1 VINRDRITQHFLE
14 LVRIDSLSR
23 KEREMALRL
32 RTELEDLGAQVVIDD
47 SGERVGGNT
56 GNVIAYIQG
65 NMPNAPPLLLSA
77 HMDTVT
83 PGEGVRP
90 VVEGSVVKTDGST
103 VLGGD
108 DKSGVSAI
116 MEVFRLLREQRLRH
130 GDLDIVF
137 TICEEVGLLGAKHL
151 DISRLRARQG
161 LVLDSDG
168 VDALVTRAPAADKM
182 EFRVHGLEAHAGVA
196 PEKGISAIRVAA
208 EAIARMRLG
217 RIDEETTANL
227 GIIQGGLA
235 VNIVPNLVVVRG
247 EARSRDLAKLDAQTA
262 HMRQC
267 FREATGRYRVELDGR
282 VVEARVEEWIER
294 DFAAMNL
301 PDDARIVRLVREAGR
316 TLGRSVTT
324 RPSGGGCDAN
334 VLNGRGFQVA
344 NLGTGMREIHTVN
357 EWLDL
362 NDLWQTT
369 ELVLEVVKLNAT
381 LTQG

>member
-1 VINRDRITQHFLE
+1 MINRDRITQHFLE

-32 RTELEDLGAQVVIDD
+32 RTELEELGAQVVIDD
-47 SGERVGGNT
+47 TGERVGGNT

-116 MEVFRLLREQRLRH
+116 MEVFRVLREQRLRH

-235 VNIVPNLVVVRG
+235 VNIVPNLVVIKG
-247 EARSRDLAKLDAQTA
+247 EARSRNVAKLDAQTA

-267 FREATGRYRVELDGR
+267 FREATGRHGVRLDGG

-301 PDDARIVRLVREAGR
+301 PDDARIVRLVREAGQN
-316 TLGRSVTT
+316 LGRSVTT

-381 LTQG
+381 LA

>member
-1 VINRDRITQHFLE
+1 MINRDRITQHFLE

-47 SGERVGGNT
+47 TGERVGGNT

-116 MEVFRLLREQRLRH
+116 MEVFRVLREQRLRH

-168 VDALVTRAPAADKM
+168 VDALVTRAPAADRM

-235 VNIVPNLVVVRG
+235 VNIVPNLVVIRG
-247 EARSRDLAKLDAQTA
+247 EARSRNVAKLDAQTA

-267 FREATGRYRVELDGR
+267 FREATGRHSVRLDGR

-316 TLGRSVTT
+316 NLGRSVTT

-381 LTQG
+381 LA